1 MACLRKWRGALAC
14 ALWASVA
21 ACFLATG
28 TTRHPPRSV
37 KLRGLPPRVDAG
49 DANVFWAA
57 VQKAAGSNETDVQTY
72 MKSSVALARSH
83 MNSSKVVDRDAA
95 IQTMMQSM
103 EEPGLLTLVLGGKN
117 LGKSFLRKTAL
128 QRSSANLVALSVDMR
143 SRPGTNLLDSILVS
157 ANQSW
162 EEVADEEG
170 ISAVLGSLSGI
181 VSAAMVVQENMGQA
195 ANPIAMLASNLVKT
209 VVETATKKSFVR
221 SAVDAFL
228 ARVNAG
234 RKQTAIVVDEAN
246 LALPGLANG
255 EKERSEAKE
264 ALAAITQ
271 WTKQDMVASVV
282 LISSEFAYP
291 FSLQAAGL
299 DLRDIGRVMV
309 IGEVPKDDMLQMLT
323 SDWGMDDGLAQVFY
337 DYFGGDIFTTK
348 QALDQLIQKKEKFNP
363 YAVVDCPGLPSC
375 VKDPKARAHLENI
388 AKQGF
393 SFVEDVKA
401 DAGARLIAQE
411 NVGGAIRNG
420 AVTFGLPDIFKGTDY
435 EWAVIP
441 SSYHMKWRVARA
453 LENIPLP
460 TPGLPLSLN
469 L

>member
-1 MACLRKWRGALAC
+1 MACFRKRRGALAC

-37 KLRGLPPRVDAG
+37 KLRGLPPRVEVG

-57 VQKAAGSNETDVQTY
+57 VQKAAGSNNTDVQIY
-72 MKSSVALARSH
+72 MKNSVALARSH

-95 IQTMMQSM
+95 IQSMMESM
-103 EEPGLLTLVLGGKN
+103 AQPGLLTLVLGGKN

-128 QRSSANLVALSVDMR
+128 QRSSANVVALSVDMR

-162 EEVADEEG
+162 EEVAYEEG

-181 VSAAMVVQENMGQA
+181 FSAAVVVQENMGQA
-195 ANPIAMLASNLVKT
+195 AHPIATLPNNLVKT
-209 VVETATKKSFVR
+209 VVETVTKKSFVR

-234 RKQTAIVVDEAN
+234 TKQTAIVVDEAN
-246 LALPGLANG
+246 LALPGLTNG
-255 EKERSEAKE
+255 EKARREAKE

-299 DLRDIGRVMV
+299 DLRDIGKVMV
-309 IGEVPKDDMLQMLT
+309 IGKVPKHDMLQMLR
-323 SDWGMDDGLAQVFY
+323 SDWGMDDALAQVFY

-348 QALDQLIQKKEKFNP
+348 QALDQLIQTKEKFNP

-393 SFVEDVKA
+393 SLVEDVKT

-411 NVGGAIRNG
+411 NVGGVIRHG
-420 AVTFGLPDIFKGTDY
+420 AVTFGLPDIFNDTDC

-441 SSYHMKWRVARA
+441 SSNHMRWRVACA

-460 TPGLPLSLN
+460 TPGPPLSLN

>member
-57 VQKAAGSNETDVQTY
+57 VQKAAARNGTDVQTY
-72 MKSSVALARSH
+72 MKSLVALARGY
-83 MNSSKVVDRDAA
+83 MSSSNVVDRDAA
-95 IQTMMQSM
+95 IESMMESM
-103 EEPGLLTLVLGGKN
+103 QEPGKLTLVLGGKN
-117 LGKSFLRKTAL
+117 LGKSFLKKTAL
-128 QRSSANLVALSVDMR
+128 QRSSDKVVALSVDMR

-170 ISAVLGSLSGI
+170 ISGILGSLSGM
-181 VSAAMVVQENMGQA
+181 VSAAVVVQQNMGQA
-195 ANPIAMLASNLVKT
+195 ANPFATMANNLVKT
-209 VVETATKKSFVR
+209 VVETVTKKSFVR

-228 ARVNAG
+228 ARV
-234 RKQTAIVVDEAN
+234 KTKPTAIVVDEAN
-246 LALPGLANG
+246 LALPGLTNG
-255 EKERSEAKE
+255 EKARSEAKE

-271 WTKQDMVASVV
+271 WTKQDNLASVV

-299 DLRDIGRVMV
+299 DLRDIGKVMV
-309 IGEVPKDDMLQMLT
+309 IGEVPKHDMLQMLKN
-323 SDWGMDDGLAQVFY
+323 DWGMDDGLAQLFY

-348 QALDQLIQKKEKFNP
+348 QALDQLIQKKETFNP

-375 VKDPKARAHLENI
+375 VKDSKARAHLENI
-388 AKQGF
+388 AQQGF
-393 SFVEDVKA
+393 SFLADVET
-401 DAGARLIAQE
+401 DAGARLIAQK
-411 NVGGAIRNG
+411 NVGGVIRNG
-420 AVTFGLPDIFKGTDY
+420 AVTFGLPDIFNSTDY

-441 SSYHMKWRVARA
+441 SSYHMRWRVARA
-453 LENIPLP
+453 LQNIPLP
-460 TPGLPLSLN
+460 TPGPPLSLN